1 MNQWQLWLQLA
12 LGAIGTVNPEIGA
25 LVQMIGNGVLTI
37 QGVTDEDKA
46 LLDGWRVY
54 CQRMIDGSV
63 SVEDARVVARA
74 FADATHANNQSLAAG
89 GPPVPIPSP
98 PAA

>member
-12 LGAIGTVNPEIGA
+12 LGAIGTVNPEIA
-25 LVQMIGNGVLTI
+25 AIVQMIGNGVLTI
-37 QGVTDEDKA
+37 QGDTAEDKA
-46 LLDGWRVY
+46 LIEGWRAY

-63 SVEDARVVARA
+63 SIEDARAAARA

-89 GPPVPIPSP
+89 GPPVEIPPP
-98 PAA
+98 PA